1 MASRRRSRPTMTLF
15 AFQDVI
21 MSVSGI
27 IIVILLLLTL
37 ELIQQPGQQA
47 AAANLDLSGDF
58 QHAIDE
64 AARDIAQIESE
75 LTKADRL
82 IRESTHESPD
92 ELRRRIGQGRD
103 EIERLQQENQR
114 LAGQLEALRD
124 AEKQAK
130 LRQFENGDDQE
141 RLDALQAEVAVTAEQ
156 IEQERIEDRPLYSA
170 PRGFSGSGWVA
181 VVSANR
187 VALAPLGVAAKPT
200 VFTTSGRFLR
210 DDASR
215 QFLNWVD
222 SNADSSAYFLLLIR
236 PDGVESFE
244 RIQQGL
250 DERAVSYGFDVVGAN
265 QVVLHPERGAV
276 E

>member
-181 VVSANR
+181 VISANR
-187 VALAPLGVAAKPT
+187 VAVAPLGVAAEPT
-200 VFTTSGRFLR
+200 VFTTSGGLFRS
-210 DDASR
+210 DPSK
-215 QFLNWVD
+215 QFLNWID
-222 SNADSSAYFLLLIR
+222 ARAASSAYFLLLIR

-265 QVVLHPERGAV
+265 QVVLHPERGAM